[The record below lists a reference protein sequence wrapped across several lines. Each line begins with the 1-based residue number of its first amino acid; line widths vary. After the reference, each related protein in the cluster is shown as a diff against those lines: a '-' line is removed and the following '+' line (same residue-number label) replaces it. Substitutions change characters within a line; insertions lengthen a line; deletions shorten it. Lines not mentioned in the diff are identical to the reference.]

1 MLGGMWLIVP
11 YCVAIHASYL
21 GSKIVVSLYAL
32 QLGASQ
38 TTIGVLAA
46 LYAIAPLVIGVY
58 SGRIADTRGTRWPL
72 IGGAAV
78 VCTGMLAGAFAGGI
92 AALVATAVLAGAGF
106 MVFNVAIQ
114 TLTGGLGS
122 VDDRAKNFSI
132 LSIGY
137 SISTFIGPVSAG
149 FAIDHLGY
157 NGAFWM
163 LALFNVPPLIGIL
176 MTRRFDFVGGRRPAG
191 DSERSALA
199 LLRLPAVRSVVIISG
214 LIVASTDLFAFYLP
228 VYAHSLKM
236 SASLT
241 GIVLGV
247 YAIAGFITRFA
258 MPALLRRWRAERVMF
273 GCLLFAAASFAV
285 FPLSTQ
291 LGFMLVVA
299 FCLGLGLGCG
309 QPLSMTLA
317 FNRSPE
323 GRAGEVTGLRLSA
336 NNLARVVIP
345 VVCGALGGAF
355 GAMPVFLLNA
365 VSLTGISL
373 ALWRQ

>member
-1 MLGGMWLIVP
+1 MLRRMWLIVP
-11 YCVAIHASYL
+11 YCIAIHASYL

-32 QLGASQ
+32 HLGASQ
-38 TTIGVLAA
+38 TTIGVMAA
-46 LYAIAPLVIGVY
+46 LFAIAPLVIGVY
-58 SGRIADTRGTRWPL
+58 SGRLTDTRGTRWPL
-72 IGGAAV
+72 LGGTVV
-78 VCTGMLAGAFAGGI
+78 VCAGMLAGVFANGIAMLAVTASFAGM
-92 AALVATAVLAGAGF
+92 GF

-122 VDDRAKNFSI
+122 IEDRAKNFSI
-132 LSIGY
+132 LSVGY

-149 FAIDHLGY
+149 FAIDYFGY
-157 NGAFWM
+157 RGAFLM
-163 LALFNVPPLIGIL
+163 LALFNVPPFIGL
-176 MTRRFDFVGGRRPAG
+176 LLSRRLDFVGGNKPAG
-191 DSERSALA
+191 DAERSALA

-214 LIVASTDLFAFYLP
+214 LIVASTDLFAFYMP
-228 VYAHSLKM
+228 VYGHSLHF
-236 SASLT
+236 SASLI

-258 MPALLRRWRAERVMF
+258 MPVLVRRWRAERVMF
-273 GCLLFAAASFAV
+273 GCLLFAAVSFAV

-291 LGFMLVVA
+291 LYFMLVVA

-317 FNRSPE
+317 FNRSPQ

-355 GAMPVFLLNA
+355 GAAPVFLLNA
-365 VSLTGISL
+365 VSLSGICL
-373 ALWRQ
+373 ALSRQ

>member
-1 MLGGMWLIVP
+1 MLRRMWFIVP
-11 YCVAIHASYL
+11 YCIAIHAAYV

-46 LYAIAPLVIGVY
+46 MYAIAPLLIGVY
-58 SGRIADTRGTRWPL
+58 SGRMADTHGTRWPL
-72 IGGAAV
+72 LGGAAV
-78 VCTGMLAGAFAGGI
+78 VCTGMLAGAFASGI
-92 AALVATAVLAGAGF
+92 ALLALTAVLAGVGF

-114 TLTGGLGS
+114 TLTGALGS

-132 LSIGY
+132 LSVGY
-137 SISTFIGPVSAG
+137 SVSTFIGPVSAG
-149 FAIDHLGY
+149 FAIDHLGHK
-157 NGAFWM
+157 GAFLM
-163 LALFNVPPLIGIL
+163 LALFNVPPIIGL
-176 MTRRFDFVGGRRPAG
+176 MLSRRLDSAGGGKPA
-191 DSERSALA
+191 DDAERSALA
-199 LLRLPAVRSVVIISG
+199 LLRLPAVRSVVVISG

-228 VYAHSLKM
+228 VYGHSLHF
-236 SASLT
+236 SASLI

-258 MPALLRRWRAERVMF
+258 IPVLLRRWRAERVMF
-273 GCLLFAAASFAV
+273 GCLLFAAAAFAV

-291 LGFMLVVA
+291 IYFMLVVA

-317 FNRSPE
+317 FNRSPQ

-336 NNLARVVIP
+336 NNLARVIIP
-345 VVCGALGGAF
+345 VICGALGGAF
-355 GAMPVFLLNA
+355 GAVPVFLLNA
-365 VSLTGISL
+365 VSLTGISI

>member
-1 MLGGMWLIVP
+1 MLHGMWLIFP

-32 QLGASQ
+32 HLGASQ

-46 LYAIAPLVIGVY
+46 LFAIAPLVIGVY
-58 SGRIADTRGTRWPL
+58 SGRITDTRGTRWPL

-78 VCTGMLAGAFAGGI
+78 VLAGMLAGAFASGMG
-92 AALVATAVLAGAGF
+92 ALVAAAVCAGTGF

-114 TLTGGLGS
+114 TLTGGLS
-122 VDDRAKNFSI
+122 SAEDRAKNFSI
-132 LSIGY
+132 LSVGY
-137 SISTFIGPVSAG
+137 SVSAFIGPVSAG
-149 FAIDHLGY
+149 FAIDHLGHR
-157 NGAFWM
+157 GAFLL
-163 LALFNVPPLIGIL
+163 LALFNVPPIIGL
-176 MTRRFDFVGGRRPAG
+176 LLSRRFDFIGGKKVAG
-191 DSERSALA
+191 DAERSALT

-214 LIVASTDLFAFYLP
+214 LIVASTDLFVFYLP
-228 VYAHSLKM
+228 VYGHSLQF
-236 SASLT
+236 SASLI

-258 MPALLRRWRAERVMF
+258 MPALVRRWRAERVML
-273 GCLLFAAASFAV
+273 GCLLFAAVSFAV

-291 LGFMLVVA
+291 IYFMLVVA

-317 FNRSPE
+317 FNRSPQ

-355 GAMPVFLLNA
+355 GAAPVFLLNA
-365 VSLTGISL
+365 ISLTGICV
-373 ALWRQ
+373 ALLRQ

>member
-1 MLGGMWLIVP
+1 MLFIIP

-38 TTIGVLAA
+38 TTIGMLAA

-78 VCTGMLAGAFAGGI
+78 VGAGMLVGAFASGI

-122 VDDRAKNFSI
+122 VEDRAKNFSL

-149 FAIDHLGY
+149 FAIDHFGHK
-157 NGAFWM
+157 GAFLM
-163 LALFNVPPLIGIL
+163 LALFNVAPFICIL
-176 MTRRFDFVGGRRPAG
+176 MTRRFDFVGGKKAAA
-191 DSERSALA
+191 DDTERSALA
-199 LLRLPAVRSVVIISG
+199 LLRIRAVRSVVIISG
-214 LIVASTDLFAFYLP
+214 LIVSSTDLFAFYLP

-273 GCLLFAAASFAV
+273 GCLLFAAAAFAV

-291 LGFMLVVA
+291 LYFMLVVA

-355 GAMPVFLLNA
+355 GAAPVFLLNA
-365 VSLTGISL
+365 VSLTAISI